1 LRTKL
6 SAALEKIAGVRR
18 ELGSFLYAK
27 TALEMRAGAWDRASI
42 FRSSPLTELR
52 ALLYTSGIERGAF
65 YRGVT
70 ERNFRADGAADVY
83 VSRHHMVGLQE
94 AKPIQAGH

>member
-1 LRTKL
+1 MDENVYCSGDFAIRSPRL
-6 SAALEKIAGVRR
+6 
-18 ELGSFLYAK
+18 FAK
-27 TALEMRAGAWDRASI
+27 
-42 FRSSPLTELR
+42 LR
-52 ALLYTSGIERGAF
+52 ALLYAGGIERCAVH
-65 YRGVT
+65 RGFA